1 MKTNSTTQSLARKVT
16 LKIVFVLSWLVIFPI
31 IVAAGV
37 IDIVTKQNP
46 KVNANTRIASDQSKI
61 VPKIHKTRSNWIKKK
76 DDGFT
81 LNRLV
86 RFNWIVD
93 MDMV

>member
-16 LKIVFVLSWLVIFPI
+16 LKIVFVLSWLVIFPVI
-31 IVAAGV
+31 IAAGI

-61 VPKIHKTRSNWIKKK
+61 VPKNTK
-76 DDGFT
+76 DQFT
-81 LNRLV
+81 LDN
-86 RFNWIVD
+86 VD
-93 MDMV
+93 R